1 MGYYLGE
8 AVAATLVYNPSTK
21 IVQWSTTEPEAEVY
35 MGGRLFARAPSGS
48 QAAPWVTLGDSYLF
62 ELKSMTG
69 AVLASVF
76 IDTDGTVSG
85 QTIYGGEI
93 PPAPLARFAPPNGG
107 SGRRGAAAATAPSW
121 FEQST
126 DIFGTPVPN
135 LAMVGGGGLLL
146 LLLLARRKK

>member
-8 AVAATLVYNPSTK
+8 ALAATLVYNPSTK
-21 IVQWSTTEPEAEVY
+21 IVQWNTTEPSAEVY
-35 MGGRLFARAPSGS
+35 VGGRLFARAPSGS

-93 PPAPLARFAPPNGG
+93 PPAPRAVSLPTNG
-107 SGRRGAAAATAPSW
+107 GAAAGTAPSW

-126 DIFGTPVPN
+126 TIFGAEVPN
-135 LAMVGGGGLLL
+135 LALVAGGGLLL
-146 LLLLARRKK
+146 LTVLRKKKG

>member
-62 ELKSMTG
+62 ELRSMTG
-69 AVLASVF
+69 EVLASVY

-85 QTIYGGEI
+85 ETIYGGEI
-93 PPAPLARFAPPNGG
+93 PPAPAGSPAPAG
-107 SGRRGAAAATAPSW
+107 RGAGAGTASSW

-126 DIFGTPVPN
+126 DIFGTAVPN

>member
-8 AVAATLVYNPSTK
+8 ALAATLVYNPSTK
-21 IVQWSTTEPEAEVY
+21 IVQWNTTEPSAEVY
-35 MGGRLFARAPSGS
+35 VGGRLFARAPSGS

-93 PPAPLARFAPPNGG
+93 PPAPAGSPAPAG
-107 SGRRGAAAATAPSW
+107 RGAAAGTASSW
-121 FEQST
+121 FAQST

-135 LAMVGGGGLLL
+135 IALAGGGGLLL
-146 LLLLARRKK
+146 LMLVLRKKK